1 MASPGTKDVND
12 RGFRALVALTYLA
25 LGVAIYAGI
34 LNTFFVADDFS
45 YLDAIQSAKSPS
57 VIFSPLAERY
67 FRPSVV
73 LVYYLNYQVA
83 GLDSTTYHLSVVLM
97 NVANAWLVFLLG
109 SRLSPSRHRLVPAL
123 AGLLFL
129 VFGGHAEAVTWIG
142 GMADPLVTLCVLTAL
157 LLFHASLDSPR
168 PQWLWLGSWAAFAA
182 ALFSKESAAVFPGL
196 ALVVGVLGRPAWPDR
211 ATIRRIA
218 IGLAGPVLLLAGYF
232 LLRRAVLGFTF
243 VMLQGLGTNTNPLA
257 MTRAFVLRCFFP
269 QGALLSAVFNNHLD
283 VWIIFPLALILAWF
297 VKRADFRP
305 LVLLG
310 LCFAGALAPVLPLS
324 ISIATAESERL
335 IYMASAFASLLAV
348 WFLDAALKRVWLV
361 AAIVLVCSIGHIAA
375 LQRVN
380 RNWQEAA
387 VVVEETLTTF
397 AQTMREHG
405 RVGSAVYLL
414 NAPDDVRG
422 AYVFRR
428 GFHEALRV
436 MAPDQLA
443 AMART
448 YVLSVHIVEDVA
460 QPVTVTV
467 RSPRALSINLGGG
480 WLLGAPAAPTATLA
494 ISDWA
499 GKSFAAEFGPA
510 ADGSLVV
517 YFTPRRTAVVGRLP
531 LER

>member
-1 MASPGTKDVND
+1 
-12 RGFRALVALTYLA
+12 
-25 LGVAIYAGI
+25 VAIYAGI

-45 YLDAIQSAKSPS
+45 YLDAIQTARSPS
-57 VIFSPLAERY
+57 VVFSPLAERY

-73 LVYYLNYQVA
+73 LVYYLNYQLA

-97 NVANAWLVFLLG
+97 NVGNAWLVFLLG
-109 SRLSPSRHRLVPAL
+109 SRLSPARHPLVPAL

-142 GMADPLVTLCVLTAL
+142 GMADPLVTLCVLAAL
-157 LLFHASLDSPR
+157 LLFHSSLDSPR
-168 PQWLWLGSWAAFAA
+168 PHWHWLGSWAAFAA
-182 ALFSKESAAVFPGL
+182 ALFAKESAAVFPGL

-218 IGLAGPVLLLAGYF
+218 IGLSGPLVLLVGYF

-243 VMLQGLGTNTNPLA
+243 VMLQGLGTNTTPLA
-257 MTRAFVLRCFFP
+257 MTRAFVLRSFFP
-269 QGALLSAVFNNHLD
+269 QGTLLSAVVNNDLD
-283 VWIIFPLALILAWF
+283 VWIIFPLVLVLAWF
-297 VKRADFRP
+297 VKRADYRP

-324 ISIATAESERL
+324 ISVATPESERL
-335 IYMASAFASLLAV
+335 IYMASAFASLLVV

-361 AAIVLVCSIGHIAA
+361 AAIVLVCSAGHVAA
-375 LQRVN
+375 LQRIN

-387 VVVEETLTTF
+387 VVAEETLTTF
-397 AQTMREHG
+397 GQTMREHG
-405 RVGSAVYLL
+405 RVGSAVYIL
-414 NAPDDVRG
+414 NVPDDVRG

-443 AMART
+443 TMAQT
-448 YVLSVHIVEDVA
+448 FVLSVYIVDNVTT
-460 QPVTVTV
+460 PVTVAV
-467 RSPRALSINLGGG
+467 RGARGMSVNLGSG
-480 WLLGAPAAPTATLA
+480 WLLGAPAAPTAALA
-494 ISDWA
+494 ISEWA
-499 GKSFAAEFGPA
+499 PQSFAAEFGPT

-531 LER
+531 LEP